1 MNYGKNI
8 VTVYGPRHL
17 LNHMHNRG
25 FQVNATPDISGY
37 IYVNTWSEMYFGKN
51 IYVLNRTENSI
62 TISYKGY
69 NGTFIP
75 YLETLLLYYKK
86 CFLKNQYTDNTKSE
100 TWMGRIKN
108 GKVEV
113 LTTEPDTEGIADF
126 EIPY

>member
-25 FQVNATPDISGY
+25 FQVRGHPDVSGY
-37 IYVNTWSEMYFGKN
+37 IYVDSWSEMYFGKN
-51 IYVLNRTENSI
+51 IYVLESTENSM
-62 TISYKGY
+62 TISYRSY
-69 NGTFIP
+69 EGTFIP

-86 CFLKNQYTDNTKSE
+86 CFLKNQYTDATKSE

-113 LTTEPDTEGIADF
+113 LTTEPDTEGITDF
-126 EIPY
+126 EIP